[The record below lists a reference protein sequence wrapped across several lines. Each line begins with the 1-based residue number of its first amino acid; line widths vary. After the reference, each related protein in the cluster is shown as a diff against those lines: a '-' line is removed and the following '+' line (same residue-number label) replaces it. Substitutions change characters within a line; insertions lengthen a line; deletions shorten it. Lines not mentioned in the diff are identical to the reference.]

1 MRSTYLHGACLVTHQ
16 QVQRADLHMAAGRF
30 TDRPADQTDW
40 RLDLAGH
47 LIYPG
52 FVNGHDHLPLNSVPA
67 LPQHGVFA
75 NSYAWA
81 QAFQR
86 HFGDAAV
93 AAALAVDPATRF
105 LHGALKNVVAGAT
118 TVAHHDP
125 LPPELEDGDFPVR
138 LLRDF
143 GWSHSLGLGAADPDN
158 AKVARYGPP
167 VLPSFAST
175 PSDWPWMVHL
185 AEGTDAEAK
194 AELTR
199 LEALGCLAAN
209 TVLIHGV
216 GLTDAQLQRVIQV
229 GAGVVWCPSSNLQ
242 LLGATLDPRR
252 LFTAGRLA
260 LGTDS
265 RLTGTRDLLAELRVA
280 AAHSDLA
287 PRELLQLVTGMGAA
301 VLRKDGVGGFACG
314 QAADL
319 VLVRDH
325 GDDPYRQLLQI
336 ERSDL
341 RAVVRDGRPMIADPD
356 FAGWFSALGI
366 DVIKIKL
373 DDRPKLLAS
382 WLGSGAGL
390 EPGMTREPSDE

>member
-1 MRSTYLHGACLVTHQ
+1 MRSTHLHGACLATHQ
-16 QVQRADLHMAAGRF
+16 QVRRADLRIAAGRF
-30 TDRPADQTDW
+30 TDRPADETDLN
-40 RLDLAGH
+40 LDLAGH
-47 LIYPG
+47 VIYPG
-52 FVNGHDHLPLNSVPA
+52 FVNGHDHLQLNNVPA
-67 LPQHGVFA
+67 LPQSGVFA

-105 LHGALKNVVAGAT
+105 RHGALKNLLSGAT

-125 LPPELEDGDFPVR
+125 LLLDPGVGDFPVR

-143 GWSHSLGLGAADPDN
+143 GWSHSLGLGAADADHP
-158 AKVARYGPP
+158 KLARYGPP

-175 PSDWPWMVHL
+175 PSDRPWMLHL
-185 AEGTDAEAK
+185 AEGTDPGAR
-194 AELTR
+194 AELTQ
-199 LEALGCLAAN
+199 LEAMGCLAAN

-216 GLTDAQLQRVIQV
+216 GMSDAQVRRVIEV

-242 LLGATLDPRR
+242 LLGETLDPRR

-265 RLTGTRDLLAELRVA
+265 RLTGSRDLLSELRVA
-280 AAHSDLA
+280 AEHSDLS
-287 PRELLQLVTGMGAA
+287 PRELLQLVTCMGSGVLGM
-301 VLRKDGVGGFACG
+301 DGLGGLECG

-319 VLVRDH
+319 VLVRDR
-325 GDDPYRQLLQI
+325 GDDPYRHLLQI

-341 RAVVRDGRPMIADPD
+341 RAVVRDGRPMITDPD

-366 DVIKIKL
+366 DAIKITL
-373 DDRPKLLAS
+373 DGRPKLLAS
-382 WLGSGAGL
+382 SLGSGTEL
-390 EPGMTREPSDE
+390 EPGITRQRPNE